1 MVVRHLPDCSN
12 KLYVICIYNYFT
24 LVKTMIATR
33 KRGVACMGTA
43 RAQKR
48 WPFPEFI
55 KEAKD
60 AW

>member
-1 MVVRHLPDCSN
+1 MN
-12 KLYVICIYNYFT
+12 NYFT

-43 RAQKR
+43 RAQKG

-60 AW
+60 VW